1 MARLLLAVVIPA
13 VLLAAVQAQQQE
25 QTAVD
30 VARQVY
36 AECLQ
41 RGSVACV
48 RPRVL
53 AFLAEAKQRADKAI
67 RITRDL
73 SDGLLEEAPSSLRGD
88 ALRQMVLE
96 RLDAVERFLQSH
108 EVRVAVPRELAEA
121 VPSVVKNALPD
132 ELRLP
137 LDPEREDGAR
147 HRRKRGFLK
156 KVVLPFILG
165 LKFKSTVLIPM
176 ALSLIALKTWKA
188 LTLGLL
194 SLVLSAA
201 MVIFRFTKPKVVNYD
216 VYHYPQSHGHYDHH
230 IDHHAADH
238 AHYDHYDHHS
248 YAAARSADDMAYSAH
263 QQQ

>member
-73 SDGLLEEAPSSLRGD
+73 SVIPCADGNSLDADNQDGLLEEAPSSLRGD

-201 MVIFRFTKPKVVNYD
+201 MVIFRFTKPKEIINYD
-216 VYHYPQSHGHYDHH
+216 VYHVDHVQER
-230 IDHHAADH
+230 DGRDL
-238 AHYDHYDHHS
+238 
-248 YAAARSADDMAYSAH
+248 AYRGRRR
-263 QQQ
+263 